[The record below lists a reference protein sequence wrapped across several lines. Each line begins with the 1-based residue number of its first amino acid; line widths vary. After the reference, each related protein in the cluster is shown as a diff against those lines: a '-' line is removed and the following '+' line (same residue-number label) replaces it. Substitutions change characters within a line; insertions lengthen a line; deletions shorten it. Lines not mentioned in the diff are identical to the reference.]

1 MGGEGVCIVGCV
13 FTLLKRTAR
22 WRWTCFRI
30 PPNKIKSVLPIHCIT
45 VELKL
50 KGFSS
55 FLFLLILVS
64 CNQLAICLA
73 WFLPAA
79 LGPPKVV
86 NDELVPLLANQAAR
100 LQRKTSQ
107 FIYSGKSRAVW
118 YSLDL
123 TKAVIHPLSPKSVVW
138 FSLCKAYN
146 SALEIEA
153 HLPPQLI
160 LYQLYSLSSI
170 LYDQLEQLENPI
182 WCWCCRCHWL
192 SSLWSLTVVCK
203 NCKIKK
209 TGQKLSLV
217 NLDKSGVGAK
227 IWITNLEINPRIND
241 FLRKSVKSLKS

>member
-1 MGGEGVCIVGCV
+1 M
-13 FTLLKRTAR
+13 
-22 WRWTCFRI
+22 
-30 PPNKIKSVLPIHCIT
+30 
-45 VELKL
+45 
-50 KGFSS
+50 
-55 FLFLLILVS
+55 S
-64 CNQLAICLA
+64 C
-73 WFLPAA
+73 
-79 LGPPKVV
+79 
-86 NDELVPLLANQAAR
+86 LVPSCRSWTTKGRQWRTRSTPCKPGGTPSEHASKGKLHN
-100 LQRKTSQ
+100 S
-107 FIYSGKSRAVW
+107 FIPGKSRAVW

-203 NCKIKK
+203 NCQIKK
-209 TGQKLSLV
+209 Q
-217 NLDKSGVGAK
+217 DKS
-227 IWITNLEINPRIND
+227 
-241 FLRKSVKSLKS
+241 FLW

>member
-1 MGGEGVCIVGCV
+1 MTFSTIFLFRKFILFQETVCSDFKHAFAAQTLYSLYIKCKHPHFFQAFKSIPYLTCINNLSTKNWNTDMGGGEGVGIVGCV
-13 FTLLKRTAR
+13 STLLKRTAR

-100 LQRKTSQ
+100 LQSTQAKEN
-107 FIYSGKSRAVW
+107 FYSW
-118 YSLDL
+118 
-123 TKAVIHPLSPKSVVW
+123 
-138 FSLCKAYN
+138 
-146 SALEIEA
+146 EI
-153 HLPPQLI
+153 Q
-160 LYQLYSLSSI
+160 
-170 LYDQLEQLENPI
+170 
-182 WCWCCRCHWL
+182 
-192 SSLWSLTVVCK
+192 SSLLFTWS
-203 NCKIKK
+203 N
-209 TGQKLSLV
+209 
-217 NLDKSGVGAK
+217 
-227 IWITNLEINPRIND
+227 
-241 FLRKSVKSLKS
+241 